1 MPDPCRVHTIL
12 VADDHAQVR
21 ELVCSAL
28 DREDDLVVVA
38 DACNGADAVEL
49 AVQLEPDV
57 VVMDLSMP
65 VLDGVEATRRLRAR
79 SSRPAIVALTASHA
93 MGRRALAAGAC
104 SCVYKDAPPCDL
116 LAAVREAAST

>member
-1 MPDPCRVHTIL
+1 M
-12 VADDHAQVR
+12 R
-21 ELVCSAL
+21 ELVCRAL

-38 DACNGADAVEL
+38 DACNGADAVQL

-65 VLDGVEATRRLRAR
+65 VLDGVEATRRLREHGAA
-79 SSRPAIVALTASHA
+79 SAIVALTGSHA

-104 SCVYKDAPPCDL
+104 RCVFKDAPPCEL
-116 LAAVREAAST
+116 LAAVRDAVGG

>member
-1 MPDPCRVHTIL
+1 VYTIL
-12 VADDHAQVR
+12 VVDDHAQMR
-21 ELVCSAL
+21 ELVSRAL
-28 DREDDLVVVA
+28 DAEDDLVVVA

-79 SSRPAIVALTASHA
+79 GRGRGPAIVALTASHVL
-93 MGRRALAAGAC
+93 GRRALAAGAC
-104 SCVYKDAPPCDL
+104 TCVFKDAPPCDL
-116 LAAVREAAST
+116 LAAVREAASA